1 MDGKCNQELLLKI
14 KLNRNKLNVIG
25 SIALFDKEIKRFLK
39 VYQQTIVAPAFT
51 SLLFLL
57 VINVAIEDRINYI
70 FNYIDF
76 LAPGLIIMGVM
87 QNAFANTSSSLLS
100 SKVAGNIVDLLMP
113 PFNINEI
120 ILVYCLAASI
130 RGMLVGLLTYL
141 LMIPFVNFEF
151 LNIYYLV
158 IFSLLGS
165 VLLALIGLLA
175 GIWAEKFDNMS
186 AITNFIITP
195 LTFLSGT
202 FYTIDRLKEP
212 FYTISLY
219 NPFFYIIDG
228 FRSGFIET
236 ETKGFINGI
245 VYLVALNAIL
255 YLICYFIL
263 KSGWKLKS

>member
-1 MDGKCNQELLLKI
+1 MSF
-14 KLNRNKLNVIG
+14 IG
-25 SIALFDKEIKRFLK
+25 SVTLFNKEVKRFLK

-57 VINVAIEDRINYI
+57 VINVALDERTTHK

-76 LAPGLIIMGVM
+76 LAPGLIIMGMM

-113 PFNINEI
+113 PFKVNEI
-120 ILVYCLAASI
+120 IIVYCMAAII
-130 RGMLVGLLTYL
+130 RASLVGLLTFIM
-141 LMIPFVNFEF
+141 MIPFVNFEL
-151 LNIYYLV
+151 LNYSNFI
-158 IFSLLGS
+158 IFSILGS
-165 VLLALIGLLA
+165 LLLALIGLVA

-186 AITNFIITP
+186 AITNFVITP

-202 FYTIDRLKEP
+202 FYSVDRLKEP

-219 NPFFYIIDG
+219 NPFYYIIDG
-228 FRSGFIET
+228 FRSSFILSESN
-236 ETKGFINGI
+236 EINYGI
-245 VYLVALNAIL
+245 FYLIALNAIM
-255 YLICYFIL
+255 YLVCYLIL

>member
-1 MDGKCNQELLLKI
+1 MNL
-14 KLNRNKLNVIG
+14 IG
-25 SIALFDKEIKRFLK
+25 SITLFDKEVKRFFK

-57 VINVAIEDRINYI
+57 VINVAIEDRVNYK

-76 LAPGLIIMGVM
+76 LAPGLIIMGMM

-113 PFNINEI
+113 PFNVNEI
-120 ILVYCLAASI
+120 ILVYCLAAII
-130 RGMLVGLLTYL
+130 RATLVGILTFV
-141 LMIPFVNFEF
+141 LMFPFVNFEF
-151 LNIYYLV
+151 LNIFNLFLFA
-158 IFSLLGS
+158 ILGS
-165 VLLALIGLLA
+165 LLLALVGLLA

-202 FYTIDRLKEP
+202 FYSIDKLKEP
-212 FYTISLY
+212 FYSISLY
-219 NPFFYIIDG
+219 NPFYYIIDG
-228 FRSGFIET
+228 FRSSFIFAESN
-236 ETKGFINGI
+236 EINYGI
-245 VYLVALNAIL
+245 FYLIALNAIL
-255 YLICYFIL
+255 YLVCYFIL

>member
-1 MDGKCNQELLLKI
+1 MNF
-14 KLNRNKLNVIG
+14 IG
-25 SIALFDKEIKRFLK
+25 SYTLFSKEIQRFLK

-57 VINVAIEDRINYI
+57 VINVAVEERTNYA

-76 LAPGLIIMGVM
+76 LAPGLIIMGMM

-120 ILVYCLAASI
+120 IIVYSMASI
-130 RGMLVGLLTYL
+130 IRAFLVGMLTFT
-141 LMIPFVNFEF
+141 LMYPFVNFEL
-151 LNIYYLV
+151 LNFTSII
-158 IFSLLGS
+158 IFSILGS
-165 VLLALIGLLA
+165 SFLALIGLLA

-186 AITNFIITP
+186 AITNFVITP

-202 FYTIDRLKEP
+202 FYSIEKLKDP

-219 NPFFYIIDG
+219 NPFYYIIDG
-228 FRSGFIET
+228 FRGAFILVNT
-236 ETKGFINGI
+236 ESIFNGVI
-245 VYLVALNAIL
+245 YLTLLNVIM
-255 YLICYFIL
+255 YIICYFVL

>member
-1 MDGKCNQELLLKI
+1 MNI
-14 KLNRNKLNVIG
+14 IG
-25 SIALFDKEIKRFLK
+25 SLALFDKEIKRFFK
-39 VYQQTIVAPAFT
+39 VYQQTIFAPAFT

-57 VINVAIEDRINYI
+57 VINVAIQDRINYR

-113 PFNINEI
+113 PFKINEI
-120 ILVYCLAASI
+120 IIVYCLAATI
-130 RGMLVGLLTYL
+130 RGMLVGVLTYI

-151 LNIYYLV
+151 LNIYNLI

-165 VLLALIGLLA
+165 LLLSLIGLLA

-202 FYTIDRLKEP
+202 FYTIDKLKEP

-228 FRSGFIET
+228 FRNGFIET
-236 ETKGFINGI
+236 QTEGLIHGI
-245 VYLVALNAIL
+245 LYLVALNAIL

>member
-1 MDGKCNQELLLKI
+1 MNF
-14 KLNRNKLNVIG
+14 IG
-25 SIALFDKEIKRFLK
+25 SYTLLSKEIQRFLK

-57 VINVAIEDRINYI
+57 VINVAVEERTNYA

-76 LAPGLIIMGVM
+76 LAPGLIIMGMM

-120 ILVYCLAASI
+120 IIVYSVASI
-130 RGMLVGLLTYL
+130 IRAFLVGMLTFT
-141 LMIPFVNFEF
+141 LMYPFVNFEL
-151 LNIYYLV
+151 LNFTSII
-158 IFSLLGS
+158 IFSILGS
-165 VLLALIGLLA
+165 SFLALIGLLA

-186 AITNFIITP
+186 AITNFVIIP

-202 FYTIDRLKEP
+202 FYSIEKLKDP

-219 NPFFYIIDG
+219 NPFYYIIDG
-228 FRSGFIET
+228 FRGAFILVNT
-236 ETKGFINGI
+236 ESIFNGVI
-245 VYLVALNAIL
+245 YLTLLNVIM
-255 YLICYFIL
+255 YIICYFVL

>member
-1 MDGKCNQELLLKI
+1 MSF
-14 KLNRNKLNVIG
+14 IG
-25 SIALFDKEIKRFLK
+25 SITLFKKEVARFMK

-57 VINVAIEDRINYI
+57 VINVAIEDRINYK

-76 LAPGLIIMGVM
+76 LAPGLIIMGMM
-87 QNAFANTSSSLLS
+87 QNSFANTSSSLLS

-113 PFNINEI
+113 PFKVNEI
-120 ILVYCLAASI
+120 IAVYSLAAII
-130 RGMLVGLLTYL
+130 RSVLVGSLTFFI
-141 LMIPFVNFEF
+141 MIPFVNFEL
-151 LNIYYLV
+151 LNFVNLI

-165 VLLALIGLLA
+165 LFLALIGLVA

-202 FYTIDRLKEP
+202 FYSIDRLKEP

-219 NPFFYIIDG
+219 NPFYYIIDG
-228 FRSGFIET
+228 FRGSFIYVDSEAT
-236 ETKGFINGI
+236 LNGM
-245 VYLVALNAIL
+245 VYLAVLNAIM
-255 YLICYFIL
+255 YLVCYHIL

>member
-1 MDGKCNQELLLKI
+1 MSF
-14 KLNRNKLNVIG
+14 IG
-25 SIALFDKEIKRFLK
+25 SFTLFIKEVKRFLK

-57 VINVAIEDRINYI
+57 VINVAIEDRTNYK

-76 LAPGLIIMGVM
+76 LAPGLIIMGMM

-113 PFNINEI
+113 PFKVNEI
-120 ILVYCLAASI
+120 IIVYCMAAIIRSI
-130 RGMLVGLLTYL
+130 LVGLLTFL
-141 LMIPFVNFEF
+141 IMMPFINFDF
-151 LNIYYLV
+151 LNFYNLV
-158 IFSLLGS
+158 IFSILGS
-165 VLLALIGLLA
+165 MLLALIGLLA

-186 AITNFIITP
+186 AITNFVITP

-202 FYTIDRLKEP
+202 FYSIDKLREP

-219 NPFFYIIDG
+219 NPFYYIIDG
-228 FRSGFIET
+228 FRNSFIFTET
-236 ETKGFINGI
+236 ESMFNGI
-245 VYLVALNAIL
+245 VYLTALNAIM
-255 YLICYFIL
+255 YLVCYYLL

>member
-1 MDGKCNQELLLKI
+1 MRLKGE
-14 KLNRNKLNVIG
+14 KLNLIG
-25 SIALFDKEIKRFLK
+25 SITLFNKEVKRFLK

-57 VINVAIEDRINYI
+57 VIDVAIADRTSYK

-76 LAPGLIIMGVM
+76 LGPGLIIMGMM

-113 PFNINEI
+113 PFNVNEI
-120 ILVYCLAASI
+120 ILIYCLAAMI
-130 RGMLVGLLTYL
+130 RAILVGVLTFVI
-141 LMIPFVNFEF
+141 MFPFVNFEI
-151 LNIYYLV
+151 LNIYNLLLYS
-158 IFSLLGS
+158 FLGS
-165 VLLALIGLLA
+165 LLLALVGLIA

-202 FYTIDRLKEP
+202 FYSIDKLKEP
-212 FYTISLY
+212 FYSISLY
-219 NPFFYIIDG
+219 NPFYYIIDG
-228 FRSGFIET
+228 FRSSFIFTGSYNIIE
-236 ETKGFINGI
+236 GI
-245 VYLVALNAIL
+245 FYLITLNVIL
-255 YLICYFIL
+255 YLACYFIL